1 MKMIKMKYKLL
12 GKYIKKNNFAI
23 SNSKVFFDLAKNIS
37 KYKINFDIQSKQ
49 IKDSVIEIDTTLS
62 LKAVGNDFDEI
73 ETEIVYSAI
82 AELSGDMNDKK
93 ELEKIILVKIPKEIY
108 PEIRNLFISMFSA
121 CGFKDIKIDKTVDFQ
136 KLHQKSKIN

>member
-62 LKAVGNDFDEI
+62 LKAIDNDFDEI

-82 AELSGDMNDKK
+82 AELSGDMSDKK

-121 CGFKDIKIDKTVDFQ
+121 CGFK
-136 KLHQKSKIN
+136 L